1 MNSKQCGSGVQ
12 SLALMPVCFWM
23 VIRLSD
29 GDVSKKK
36 SSILS
41 RENFAV
47 FPTKCLYQ
55 KLEHLLSMW
64 KLLLIQLIQEV
75 FLQTK
80 RQLCPYFHMKLYM
93 IFLIV

>member
-1 MNSKQCGSGVQ
+1 
-12 SLALMPVCFWM
+12 MPVCFWM

-29 GDVSKKK
+29 GDVESKKK

-41 RENFAV
+41 GENFAV

-64 KLLLIQLIQEV
+64 KLLLIQLMQEV

>member
-1 MNSKQCGSGVQ
+1 
-12 SLALMPVCFWM
+12 MPVCFWM

-29 GDVSKKK
+29 GDVESKKK

-41 RENFAV
+41 GESFAV

-55 KLEHLLSMW
+55 KLEHLLSNEYVE
-64 KLLLIQLIQEV
+64 I
-75 FLQTK
+75 FAYSTYTGSLQTK